1 MKSSAPADAASRRP
15 LPEAKGP
22 DAGINLTAQLL
33 RDRGIFEEARRHNW
47 YPEQVCPCAFP
58 WHPSHALPAC
68 CPCALLQRTTCRST
82 HRNLPAPHSLPST
95 CRGKRQPR
103 ADWRAKLSHEPR
115 RTARDPHPRP
125 TPRIPTSLGAQPPR
139 VGTYLPRY
147 LGEWVTGGGNLSPHR
162 TDGVQRVVCPS
173 TLADGRPTADLPCL
187 GYLGGWCAARS
198 AIPTCA
204 REHRPGGC
212 WGMAPPPPTLC

>member
-1 MKSSAPADAASRRP
+1 M
-15 LPEAKGP
+15 
-22 DAGINLTAQLL
+22 NWTAQLL

-47 YPEQVCPCAFP
+47 HPEKVCPCAFP
-58 WHPSHALPAC
+58 WHPSHTLPAC

-162 TDGVQRVVCPS
+162 TGGVLRG
-173 TLADGRPTADLPCL
+173 L
-187 GYLGGWCAARS
+187 
-198 AIPTCA
+198 CA
-204 REHRPGGC
+204 RLHSRMAGPQQTCRVWGTSAGGARHGAPSPRVRVNTAPVAAGGC
-212 WGMAPPPPTLC
+212 PPPPDGYVNPVVPENQ